1 MWGEREPP
9 ASSRILQG
17 LGLSRKM
24 GRRGH
29 SNGDRFGSVR
39 ARVPIVSIASLRPKR
54 STKKSNFFIFQHWDR
69 YQCWKIKMATSNIKT
84 LWALFHPHPC
94 RLASASS
101 PRRRHQRCRY
111 SMLRSGIRMGK
122 HVVAMSIIGNTQTT
136 PHR

>member
-24 GRRGH
+24 ARRGH

-54 STKKSNFFIFQHWDR
+54 STKK
-69 YQCWKIKMATSNIKT
+69 K
-84 LWALFHPHPC
+84 
-94 RLASASS
+94 
-101 PRRRHQRCRY
+101 
-111 SMLRSGIRMGK
+111 
-122 HVVAMSIIGNTQTT
+122 
-136 PHR
+136 